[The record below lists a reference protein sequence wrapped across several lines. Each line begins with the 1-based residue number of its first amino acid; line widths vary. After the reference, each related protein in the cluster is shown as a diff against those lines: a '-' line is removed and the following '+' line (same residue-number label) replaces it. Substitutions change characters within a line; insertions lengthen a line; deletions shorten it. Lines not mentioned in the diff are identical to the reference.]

1 MSKGIL
7 ALSHHEKGE
16 FISPIFLTPKSD
28 GTFRLILNL
37 KKLNKHMPY
46 HHFKMDTISTV
57 LNLVTKDCFMAKVD
71 IKDAYYS
78 VPIKISDQRYLKFEY
93 NGNLYKF
100 TCLPN
105 GLSSGPR
112 KFTKLLKP
120 PMAALRKRKQ
130 IVSAYIDDLIT
141 IAKTFSLCFD
151 NVKDLVGTIDSLGF
165 VVHPD
170 KSEFIPSQ
178 VIEYL
183 GFVID
188 SRSMTVSLTSSK
200 KKKVKDMCISLLSKE
215 KPSIREV
222 ARVLGN
228 FSASFVAVTFGKL
241 HYRNLERDKIFALRK
256 NMGKFDSPM
265 IISHQARR
273 DIHWWINNIDKSYSD
288 ISKNNSR
295 FVMTTD
301 ACQTGWGAVC
311 PWARTSGLF

>member
-1 MSKGIL
+1 
-7 ALSHHEKGE
+7 
-16 FISPIFLTPKSD
+16 
-28 GTFRLILNL
+28 
-37 KKLNKHMPY
+37 
-46 HHFKMDTISTV
+46 
-57 LNLVTKDCFMAKVD
+57 MAKVD

-120 PMAALRKRKQ
+120 PMAALRKRKR

-151 NVKDLVGTIDSLGF
+151 NVTDLVETIDSLGF

-222 ARVLGN
+222 ARVLG
-228 FSASFVAVTFGKL
+228 
-241 HYRNLERDKIFALRK
+241 
-256 NMGKFDSPM
+256 
-265 IISHQARR
+265 
-273 DIHWWINNIDKSYSD
+273 
-288 ISKNNSR
+288 
-295 FVMTTD
+295 
-301 ACQTGWGAVC
+301 
-311 PWARTSGLF
+311 TSVLVLWL